1 MTPFVFVSY
10 EKQKVNFKL
19 SLFNHTNIKLL
30 LNLILTA
37 AQIEQWSVETSHD
50 PILQSSRIV
59 YKEMLQKSIL
69 GEVALNSSKVSGY
82 NNLDFTSL
90 REKKSQEG

>member
-1 MTPFVFVSY
+1 MTPFVSY
-10 EKQKVNFKL
+10 EKQKVNLML
-19 SLFNHTNIKLL
+19 SLFNHINIKLS
-30 LNLILTA
+30 LNLILN

-90 REKKSQEG
+90 REKNSQEG